1 MSTLAVY
8 GGVTRLFLNGLI
20 YSGDIANRP
29 TTLGKAPAFA
39 FDLLSFHR
47 NILGFVCEFVS
58 SYQASFPHLPHNSDK
73 ASEKP

>member
-20 YSGDIANRP
+20 YTGDIANRP